1 MRRIAGIV
9 SRFPVSPAALRL
21 RKPGAGGEIPDPN
34 MCSAPGRF
42 I

>member
-21 RKPGAGGEIPDPN
+21 RKPGGGEIPDPN